1 MRGASPLC
9 RKSEAAAL
17 RAPINRVITLARLT
31 STVAGF
37 PMEQP
42 MLEQEF
48 VKTPQGQALF
58 VRDWGSGPP
67 IVLLAGWAMPSDLWG
82 PVMVMLGDRGF
93 RTVAYDR
100 RGHGR
105 SSDPG
110 TVAYDD
116 LADDLAAVLD
126 ARDLHG
132 CTVVAHSGA
141 AGEVIRYVTRHGT
154 ARLGR
159 IVLVGAQGPCLL
171 QSDDNPDGI
180 PREAFEALLLQLKED
195 LPRWVDDNIEAFVP
209 GASRGTRRWVSEMI
223 LGCSRRIAIDLQRT
237 IAEADL
243 RSETQRLDL
252 PVTVIHGDLDAS
264 CPIDITGRHYA
275 KLIAGASFI
284 VYEGAAHGLMLTHPR
299 RLADDIAAQCN
310 YV

>member
-1 MRGASPLC
+1 M
-9 RKSEAAAL
+9 
-17 RAPINRVITLARLT
+17 V
-31 STVAGF
+31 
-37 PMEQP
+37 
-42 MLEQEF
+42 EQEF
-48 VKTPQGQALF
+48 VKISERHALF

-82 PVMVMLGDRGF
+82 PVMVMLSDCGF

-110 TVAYDD
+110 TVDYDD
-116 LADDLAAVLD
+116 LADDLAAVLE
-126 ARDLHG
+126 ARDLRG

-141 AGEVIRYVTRHGT
+141 AGEVIRYVTRHGA
-154 ARLGR
+154 ARLHR

-180 PREAFEALLLQLKED
+180 PREAFETLLLQLKED
-195 LPRWVDDNIEAFVP
+195 LPGWIDDNIDAFVP
-209 GASRGTRRWVSEMI
+209 GASQGTRTWVSEMI
-223 LGCSRRIAIDLQRT
+223 LGCSRRIAIDLQRA

-243 RSETQRLDL
+243 RLEAQRLDL

-264 CPIDITGRHYA
+264 CPIDMTGRRYA

-284 VYEGAAHGLMLTHPR
+284 IYEGAAHGLMLTHPR
-299 RLADDIAAQCN
+299 RLADDIVAQCSR
-310 YV
+310 V